1 MKVLVYIETKEGA
14 PVPGSLELLTA
25 AKELGETVAVAAED
39 HAVGLSILCLTFL
52 NCLCKVC
59 CNSTFICACENIVFE

>member
-1 MKVLVYIETKEGA
+1 M
-14 PVPGSLELLTA
+14 SLTA
-25 AKELGETVAVAAED
+25 DLIGRFLAAED

-59 CNSTFICACENIVFE
+59 CNSTFICACENIARRLCGERVRLMRL